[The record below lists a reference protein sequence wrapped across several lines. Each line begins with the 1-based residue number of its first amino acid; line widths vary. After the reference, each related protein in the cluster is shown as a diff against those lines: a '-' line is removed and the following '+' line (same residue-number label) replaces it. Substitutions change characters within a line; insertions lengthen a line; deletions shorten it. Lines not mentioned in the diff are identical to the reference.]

1 MKRAPLKK
9 ALFGLSVVPVVLAL
23 LVADGR
29 VSADDKAEGKKEVKK
44 KERAKTRG
52 RLPNYFA
59 AVVSQSQREQV
70 YAIQARY
77 AKQIDDLQRQIDE
90 LETARDKEVD
100 GVLTAEQLE
109 KVNAK
114 REEAKAR
121 RAARSKKSTAS
132 KKKPDDKE
140 G

>member
-1 MKRAPLKK
+1 MKRVPLKK

-29 VSADDKAEGKKEVKK
+29 VSADDKAEGKAEVKK
-44 KERAKTRG
+44 KERAKPRG

-90 LETARDKEVD
+90 LEATRDKEVD
-100 GVLTAEQLE
+100 GVLTPEQLE

-114 REEAKAR
+114 RAEAKAK

-132 KKKPDDKE
+132 KNQPDDKE